1 MGRIIYWNNRM
12 WFENPLQLG
21 PVLLYQAGEAY
32 INGYMPSDGHKQF
45 CFEITFV
52 VSGKCINYTADEYCL
67 LSKGD
72 VIINSPGA
80 LHGIEIAHKDCLRF
94 LFLGFDFD
102 ESHPDFEVFREMRD
116 FFQKNNGVAVKN
128 TRHLEEKFVALLD
141 EVATLERMQGTML
154 YSMVAQIL
162 ITVYREYIDILYKE
176 KKVFPSDSV
185 DGRIVYDTIHYID
198 AHFLEMEHLR
208 EISDKLGYSYPYLAR
223 VFMKKMG
230 ISIGEYYNR
239 KRFEEAVRMMRE
251 NVTLTVIAERL
262 GYSTIGAF
270 SKAFSNHFK
279 MSPSDYKRQF
289 LSD

>member
-94 LFLGFDFD
+94 LFCL
-102 ESHPDFEVFREMRD
+102 
-116 FFQKNNGVAVKN
+116 
-128 TRHLEEKFVALLD
+128 
-141 EVATLERMQGTML
+141 
-154 YSMVAQIL
+154 
-162 ITVYREYIDILYKE
+162 
-176 KKVFPSDSV
+176 
-185 DGRIVYDTIHYID
+185 
-198 AHFLEMEHLR
+198 
-208 EISDKLGYSYPYLAR
+208 
-223 VFMKKMG
+223 
-230 ISIGEYYNR
+230 
-239 KRFEEAVRMMRE
+239 
-251 NVTLTVIAERL
+251 
-262 GYSTIGAF
+262 
-270 SKAFSNHFK
+270 
-279 MSPSDYKRQF
+279 
-289 LSD
+289 